1 MPSDTQ
7 RLLAVEQE
15 LQDAKD
21 REQRTQLTLNA
32 ILEKLSTLSLP
43 TGPDS
48 SNSPTPSTITPKSRP
63 QLKPSL
69 PNDFSGD
76 RSTGLAFLN
85 SCKLYISLC
94 GEQFVDEQ
102 AQIHWALS
110 FMKEGR
116 ASQFSDRILR
126 KESYNQFPTYESWS
140 AFEREFATLFLPP
153 HRNVD
158 AANRLESNT
167 FYQGKRSVEEYLD
180 EFLYLVDEAGYE
192 EGLGIV
198 MKFRRGLNPSLQNQI
213 AILGQGRPADN
224 DPEAWYAAARLYEQ
238 SHASNT
244 AFIHSHPNSASSR
257 VSNPIRPNTTTNGR
271 GLIPLPPVPTFTRPS
286 YGAGV
291 PAPAS
296 NRPTPMD
303 VDVTRK
309 RNAVDVTCHR
319 CGQPG
324 HFKKDCPR
332 AFDVRYM
339 LEEEREEWIQCLLVA
354 KDVEEVG
361 KATDETQEVM
371 EDFVVDNE

>member
-1 MPSDTQ
+1 MSSDAQ
-7 RLLAVEQE
+7 RLSVIEQE

-21 REQRTQLTLNA
+21 REQRTQITLNA
-32 ILEKLSTLSLP
+32 ILEKISTLSTP
-43 TGPDS
+43 SGPDLS
-48 SNSPTPSTITPKSRP
+48 ASPVPSTIAPKPRP
-63 QLKPSL
+63 QLKASL
-69 PNDFSGD
+69 PNEFSGD

-94 GEQFVDEQ
+94 SEQFVNDQ
-102 AQIHWALS
+102 AQIHCALS

-116 ASQFSDRILR
+116 AAQFSDRILR
-126 KESYNQFPTYESWS
+126 KESYDCFPAYESWS
-140 AFEREFATLFLPP
+140 AFEHEFITLFLPP

-158 AANRLESNT
+158 AANRLESTT
-167 FYQGKRSVEEYLD
+167 FYQGKRTVEEYLD
-180 EFLYLVDEAGYE
+180 EFRYLIDEAGYE

-213 AILGQGRPADN
+213 AVLGQGRPADN
-224 DPEAWYAAARLYEQ
+224 DPESWYAAARLYEQ
-238 SHASNT
+238 SRASNT
-244 AFIHSHPNSASSR
+244 AFVQSHPSTSTR
-257 VSNPIRPNTTTNGR
+257 SNIVPGVRRPV
-271 GLIPLPPVPTFTRPS
+271 LPPPVPAFTRPS

-309 RNAVDVTCHR
+309 RGIVDITCHR

-332 AFDVRYM
+332 TFDVCYM
-339 LEEEREEWIQCLLVA
+339 LEDEREEWIQRLLVA
-354 KDVEEVG
+354 KDVEEVE
-361 KATDETQEVM
+361 KKTEEMQEVV
-371 EDFVVDNE
+371 EDFTLDNE